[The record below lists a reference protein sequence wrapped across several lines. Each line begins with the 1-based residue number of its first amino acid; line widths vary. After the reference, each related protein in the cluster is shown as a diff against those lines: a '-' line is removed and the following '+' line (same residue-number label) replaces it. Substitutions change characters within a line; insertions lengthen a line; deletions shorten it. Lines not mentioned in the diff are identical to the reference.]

1 MRVCE
6 DFLYK
11 DLDGSAFIDPGEHVV
26 NGGAGLVV
34 AVGPE
39 VAVGVEGLHGRLV
52 PEPSLDGLD
61 RASSTDEERGIEVPE
76 VVERRPLGQFYLRG
90 RPVPHLAGRVPPE
103 RRAVAAFEDQ
113 IR

>member
-11 DLDGSAFIDPGEHVV
+11 DLDGPVFVDPGEHVV
-26 NGGAGLVV
+26 HGGAGLVIT
-34 AVGPE
+34 VGPE

-52 PEPSLDGLD
+52 AEPSLNGLD
-61 RASSTDEERGIEVPE
+61 RATPTDEERGVEVPE
-76 VVERRPLGQFYLRG
+76 VVERRPHGEVRPPG

-103 RRAVAAFEDQ
+103 RRP
-113 IR
+113 